1 MAIFLSS
8 REVMSL
14 FSMKDLIDVI
24 ENAYHQMGKGKTT
37 MLPRVSLD
45 TIQSRRFL
53 RIVPASLSEM
63 GVAGI
68 KASSPSGKGSFVKVI
83 LIFDTT
89 SGDLQAV
96 IESDWIGWL
105 VPGALSAVATKYLA
119 KKDSKVMGIFGS
131 GRQAR
136 SQLMAVSC
144 VRNLELVK
152 VYSPQKMHRE
162 QYCEEMRKL
171 YPIDIVAVD
180 SPEEAVK
187 GSEIIAT
194 TTNSKKPVFDGNLVE
209 PGTHINKIGA
219 HYPDRREVDS
229 VCLQRSKVVA
239 DSKVRAL
246 KEDGELIIPIS
257 EGSLS
262 AEQLYGELGEIIVG
276 KKQGRKN
283 EKEITLFLSGDAA
296 IEYIA
301 VGATA
306 YQRAQEKGI
315 GQHLRVEKEPTIPKT
330 LYMKEH

>member
-14 FSMKDLIDVI
+14 LSMKDLIEII
-24 ENAYHQMGKGKTT
+24 ENAYRQMGNGETT

-53 RIVPASLSEM
+53 RIVPASLSAM

-68 KASSPSGKGSFVKVI
+68 KASTPSGKGSFVKVI

-96 IESDWIGWL
+96 IESDWISWL

-119 KKDSKVMGIFGS
+119 KKDSRVMGLFGS
-131 GRQAR
+131 GRQAK

-144 VRNLELVK
+144 VRNLELVR
-152 VYSPQKMHRE
+152 VYSPEKIHRE
-162 QYCEEMRKL
+162 EFCEEMRKL
-171 YPIDIVAVD
+171 YPIRIVPVD
-180 SPEEAVK
+180 SPELAVK

-194 TTNSKKPVFDGNLVE
+194 ATNSKKPIFDGNLVE

-219 HYPDRREVDS
+219 HYPERREVDS
-229 VCLQRSKVVA
+229 VCVQRSKVVA

-246 KEDGELIIPIS
+246 KEEGELLIPIS
-257 EGSLS
+257 EGSVT
-262 AEQLYGELGEIIVG
+262 AEHLYGELGEVIAG
-276 KKQGRKN
+276 KKEGREN
-283 EKEITLFLSGDAA
+283 EREITLFLSGDAA

-301 VGATA
+301 VGAVA
-306 YQRAQEKGI
+306 FQRAREKGA
-315 GQHLRVEKEPTIPKT
+315 GQHLSAGKEPTIPKS